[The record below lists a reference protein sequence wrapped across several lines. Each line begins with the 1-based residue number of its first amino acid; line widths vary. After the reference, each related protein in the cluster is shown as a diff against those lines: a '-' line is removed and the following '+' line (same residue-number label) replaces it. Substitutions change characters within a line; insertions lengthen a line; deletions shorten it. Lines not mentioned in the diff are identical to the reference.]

1 MEEEQEGKR
10 KEEEEETVIFSL
22 FPSVE
27 AKQRIF
33 FYMRRAVT
41 FLSKRYCHSSTPFI
55 AHPFSILFQVVQSH
69 QPQVR
74 SNTQTLS
81 GPEFRYLKSLTPHHQ
96 GRDYNK

>member
-1 MEEEQEGKR
+1 MEEEQEVKR
-10 KEEEEETVIFSL
+10 KEEEETVIFSL

-33 FYMRRAVT
+33 FYTRCAVN
-41 FLSKRYCHSSTPFI
+41 FLSKRYCHYSTPFI
-55 AHPFSILFQVVQSH
+55 EHPFSILFKVVQSH

-81 GPEFRYLKSLTPHHQ
+81 GAEVRYLKSLTSHHQ
-96 GRDYNK
+96 GREYNK

>member
-10 KEEEEETVIFSL
+10 KEEEEETVIFLS
-22 FPSVE
+22 FPVWRQNKE
-27 AKQRIF
+27 FF
-33 FYMRRAVT
+33 FYMRSAVT

-81 GPEFRYLKSLTPHHQ
+81 GPEFRYLKFDTSSPRT
-96 GRDYNK
+96 GI